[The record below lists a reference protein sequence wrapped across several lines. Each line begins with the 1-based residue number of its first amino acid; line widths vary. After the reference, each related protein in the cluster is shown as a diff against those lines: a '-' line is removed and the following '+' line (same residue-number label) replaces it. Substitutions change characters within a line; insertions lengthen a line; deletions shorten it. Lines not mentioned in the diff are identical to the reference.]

1 MNGLMI
7 GKVAK
12 GAGIGIETVRFYE
25 KEGLIEPPERTASNY
40 RIYSS
45 QAITRLR
52 FIKRAKTLG
61 FTLKEIKELLS
72 LRHNPSASKSDVKV
86 QVEAK
91 IDAIKQKI
99 SDLKNILNTLETLD
113 ECCDGMGP
121 VDDCPILKALEG
133 GGKLNEESASP
144 DGFQHE

>member
-1 MNGLMI
+1 MKGLTI

-25 KEGLIEPPERTASNY
+25 KEGLLEPPERTTSNY
-40 RIYSS
+40 RIYSN
-45 QAITRLR
+45 QVITRLH

-72 LRHNPSASKSDVKV
+72 LRHNHSASKSAVKV

-91 IDAIKQKI
+91 IDVIRLKI
-99 SDLKNILNTLETLD
+99 RDLENMLSTLETLD
-113 ECCDGMGP
+113 ECCDGKGSA
-121 VDDCPILKALEG
+121 DDCPILNALDGGAELNCEG
-133 GGKLNEESASP
+133 MA
-144 DGFQHE
+144 